1 MTNRTNGNDQ
11 NKQIQMEGNDLA
23 ENLGDVYE
31 RFSPPRT
38 DFSLLADSE
47 LNECIRNLNVTFPD
61 DEVKEMTREEK
72 IKHLEDGETDD
83 NDRIPDEE
91 DIIEIL
97 ADYSKLLSDTDQHE
111 KCQAVMNMWANLE
124 TWGMRK

>member
-1 MTNRTNGNDQ
+1 MADGKIATIMESIMTERTNGNDQ

-47 LNECIRNLNVTFPD
+47 LNECIRNFNVTFPE

-72 IKHLEDGETDD
+72 IKHLEDAETDD

-91 DIIEIL
+91 D
-97 ADYSKLLSDTDQHE
+97 
-111 KCQAVMNMWANLE
+111 
-124 TWGMRK
+124 R

>member
-1 MTNRTNGNDQ
+1 MTNRTNGNNR

-47 LNECIRNLNVTFPD
+47 LNECIRNFNVTFPE

-72 IKHLEDGETDD
+72 IKHLEDAETDD

-97 ADYSKLLSDTDQHE
+97 ADYSKLLFDTNQHE
-111 KCQAVMNMWANLE
+111 KSQAVMNMWANLE

>member
-38 DFSLLADSE
+38 NFSLLADSE
-47 LNECIRNLNVTFPD
+47 LNECIRNFNVTFPD

-72 IKHLEDGETDD
+72 IKHLEDAETDD

>member
-1 MTNRTNGNDQ
+1 MADGKIATIMESIMTERTNGNDQ

-31 RFSPPRT
+31 RFSPQRT

-47 LNECIRNLNVTFPD
+47 LNECIRNFNVTFPE

-72 IKHLEDGETDD
+72 IKHLEDAETDD

-91 DIIEIL
+91 D
-97 ADYSKLLSDTDQHE
+97 
-111 KCQAVMNMWANLE
+111 
-124 TWGMRK
+124 R